1 MGTISEVG
9 GNDMD
14 IKELISKALEAREK
28 AYAPYSNY
36 LVGAA
41 LITGSGKFYTGCN
54 IENASYGATN
64 CAERTTVFKAVSDGE
79 KLITAIAIVG
89 GPRGEKDNL
98 SSYAFPCGVCR
109 QVLREFS
116 DPDKLMVYV
125 ARSQEDYKEYTL
137 SELLPDSFGP
147 DFNDVH

>member
-1 MGTISEVG
+1 
-9 GNDMD
+9 MD
-14 IKELISKALEAREK
+14 VKELINHALMARK
-28 AYAPYSNY
+28 MAYAPYSNY

-41 LITGSGKFYTGCN
+41 LITSSGKLYTGCN

-64 CAERTTVFKAVSDGE
+64 CAERTTVFKAVSEGE
-79 KLITAIAIVG
+79 TAICKIAIVG
-89 GPRGEKDNL
+89 GPRSEDDNL
-98 SSYAFPCGVCR
+98 SSYAFPCGICR

-116 DPDKLMVYV
+116 DPDKLVVYV
-125 ARSQEDYKEYTL
+125 ARSVDDYREYKL